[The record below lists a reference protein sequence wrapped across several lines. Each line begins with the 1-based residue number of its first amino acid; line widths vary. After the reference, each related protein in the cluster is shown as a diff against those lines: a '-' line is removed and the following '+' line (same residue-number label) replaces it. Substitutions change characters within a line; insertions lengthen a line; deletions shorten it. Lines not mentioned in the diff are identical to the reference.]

1 MTEFRAGAASLRLE
15 PPLGLPMVGFIR
27 QPWNARGYGL
37 PLEVGALVL
46 ERGDTR
52 VVLCGVDIV
61 GIIHPQIEPLLD
73 RVATA
78 TEAPRGDPAEP
89 QPHASGASGRCGERG
104 GLR

>member
-1 MTEFRAGAASLRLE
+1 MTEFRAGAASLPLE

-52 VVLCGVDIV
+52 VVLCGVDVV
-61 GIIHPQIEPLLD
+61 GIIHPQIEPLID
-73 RVATA
+73 RVAAA
-78 TEAPRGDPAEP
+78 TERPPRGR
-89 QPHASGASGRCGERG
+89 SS
-104 GLR
+104 